1 MGTTLFIAVVTLGTL
16 LLFFV
21 VLTIIC
27 LIRDARHRGQ
37 RQMLGG
43 MLYHAQQEVVYH
55 RSQIQIAQREAEI
68 RQENEAQRGESL
80 VPFRPLGVRNS
91 FRSDNPFIRKDSTSP
106 EVRMFF
112 TNLNLEK
119 LCKKIIAKNILS
131 CAICGANIAVS
142 NKNNLSCAIYAKYIC
157 KCLLFLDAS
166 AGSGFKS
173 WLWSFLSL
181 NIPDFSFFTGTSIK
195 AGTDHPTGGA
205 GN

>member
-1 MGTTLFIAVVTLGTL
+1 
-16 LLFFV
+16 
-21 VLTIIC
+21 
-27 LIRDARHRGQ
+27 
-37 RQMLGG
+37 MLGG

-68 RQENEAQRGESL
+68 RQENEAQQGEGL

-106 EVRMFF
+106 EVRMIFI
-112 TNLNLEK
+112 NLNLDYAS
-119 LCKKIIAKNILS
+119 CAKKIIRS
-131 CAICGANIAVS
+131 CAICGANITVS

-181 NIPDFSFFTGTSIK
+181 NIPDFSFFTGTSI
-195 AGTDHPTGGA
+195 
-205 GN
+205 